1 MVISLKEKL
10 IDQIKVEAKLYP
22 INSEITD
29 YINQTEIFNIIKS
42 SMKYG
47 FEIKDEST
55 NAYVINLTLLKQMD
69 DTYVLFIGENT
80 GYISSDVKPLSIGF
94 ITLNEYNKLEY
105 ETSTINKNKI
115 SIEEIK
121 NVIKFVV
128 GI

>member
-55 NAYVINLTLLKQMD
+55 NAYVISLTLLKQMN

-80 GYISSDVKPLSIGF
+80 GYISSDIKPLSIGF

-105 ETSTINKNKI
+105 EASTINKNKI

>member
-1 MVISLKEKL
+1 MLISLKEKL
-10 IDQIKVEAKLYP
+10 NDQRKIEAKLEP

-29 YINQTEIFNIIKS
+29 YINQKEIFDIIKS

-47 FEIKDEST
+47 FEIKNEST
-55 NAYVINLTLLKQMD
+55 NAYVISLTLLKQMD
-69 DTYVLFIGENT
+69 ETYVLFIGENT

-105 ETSTINKNKI
+105 EAYTINKNKI

-121 NVIKFVV
+121 NVIKFTV
-128 GI
+128 GV

>member
-1 MVISLKEKL
+1 MLISLKEKL
-10 IDQIKVEAKLYP
+10 NDQRKIEAKLEP

-29 YINQTEIFNIIKS
+29 YINQKEIFDIIKS

-47 FEIKDEST
+47 FEIKNEST
-55 NAYVINLTLLKQMD
+55 NAYVISLTLLKQMD
-69 DTYVLFIGENT
+69 ETYVLFIGENT

-105 ETSTINKNKI
+105 EASTINKNKI

-121 NVIKFVV
+121 NVIKFTV
-128 GI
+128 GV

>member
-1 MVISLKEKL
+1 MLISLKKQLNDQLKIEVKL
-10 IDQIKVEAKLYP
+10 HP

-29 YINQTEIFNIIKS
+29 YINQTEIFDVIKN

-55 NAYVINLTLLKQMD
+55 NAYVISLTLLKQMD
-69 DTYVLFIGENT
+69 NTYVLFIGENT
-80 GYISSDVKPLSIGF
+80 GYISSDIKPLSIGF
-94 ITLNEYNKLEY
+94 ITLNKNNKLEY
-105 ETSTINKNKI
+105 EASTINKNKI

-121 NVIKFVV
+121 NVIKFTV

>member
-55 NAYVINLTLLKQMD
+55 NAYVISLTLLKQMD